1 MKILSIASLD
11 FWLLCL
17 ALCLGLW
24 GCAWSLNV
32 ARKRKR
38 ENGDIMPI
46 ITMTEKLTQKSHIVL
61 ANTAKVGL
69 GMVLGVLLG
78 MGIREHQLVKGQLT
92 YTDVSVLT
100 KFAARDFLVWPDRM
114 KKERIQVCPES
125 AVDWRA
131 GEMLN
136 DLTFEQKQDCKRI
149 ISYHEKPQGELDAS
163 IQMR

>member
-1 MKILSIASLD
+1 MTILLITSLD

-24 GCAWSLNV
+24 GFVWSLNV

-38 ENGDIMPI
+38 ENGTITPI
-46 ITMTEKLTQKSHIVL
+46 ITMSEKLKQKGQTML

-69 GMVLGVLLG
+69 GTVLGVLLG
-78 MGIREHQLVKGQLT
+78 TGIREHQLLKGQLT

-114 KKERIQVCPES
+114 RKERMQLCPES
-125 AVDWRA
+125 SVDWHE
-131 GEMLN
+131 GEMLD